1 MTFVVEEDEAFDPV
15 DIGFLSPWAV
25 MPGADCLADLV
36 KELWLWRDWWRRDV
50 HGRLSTPTDHFK
62 SVVNQTSYF
71 GILHGDLLA
80 RLESGERK
88 EPDPL
93 LRQSNPS
100 DRESGWGNFHV
111 PFCPTYLLNLQSLKV
126 EAHRR
131 REEVAFGLEL
141 PDSLFAKP

>member
-36 KELWLWRDWWRRDV
+36 EELWLWRDRWRRNI

-62 SVVNQTSYF
+62 SVVNQTFYF
-71 GILHGDLLA
+71 GIIHGDLLA

-100 DRESGWGNFHV
+100 DRESGSRPQSDLCSGRSFT
-111 PFCPTYLLNLQSLKV
+111 PPKGQLPYSLLSYLSTNHLD
-126 EAHRR
+126 EG
-131 REEVAFGLEL
+131 EVIGFNRI
-141 PDSLFAKP
+141 